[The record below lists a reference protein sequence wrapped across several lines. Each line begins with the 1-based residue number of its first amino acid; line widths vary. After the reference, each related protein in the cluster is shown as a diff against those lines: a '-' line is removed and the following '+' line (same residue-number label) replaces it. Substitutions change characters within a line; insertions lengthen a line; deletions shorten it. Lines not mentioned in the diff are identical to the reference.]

1 MLVENR
7 VNHWLATLLLVSMM
21 DELEPIDKS
30 LAGLN
35 AYRVL
40 CLMIIPVFLPSMLI

>member
-7 VNHWLATLLLVSMM
+7 VNHWLATLLLIAMM
-21 DELEPIDKS
+21 DELQPIDKS
-30 LAGLN
+30 LAGLD

-40 CLMIIPVFLPSMLI
+40 YLMIIPVSLLSRLI